1 MQRDRHA
8 RFQRARDDNELRKH
22 QRITNRYEYTN
33 VNVLS
38 ESTNTKL
45 KVFKGIENWV
55 IRNLIEIKN

>member
-45 KVFKGIENWV
+45 KVFKGIEN
-55 IRNLIEIKN
+55 